1 MNKYEITI
9 ITREDEKEKPVKKE
23 IESLG
28 GKVLE
33 ANSIGQRQLVF
44 PIKKEAAGYYT
55 VVIFEL
61 EPTKVLELNKKL
73 GLSPEILR
81 HLILVAKAA
90 KIEAPKEKVAVSK
103 EEKVEEKE
111 VISTLPPE
119 GAGKEEPKA
128 VEEVEEAKKAE
139 EKPIEEPEVKK
150 KPTKKPVKKTKEKPE
165 AEPKVSQAAVEP
177 SSPVGRIEAEEISAD
192 ERLKALD
199 KKLDELLKE

>member
-9 ITREDEKEKPVKKE
+9 ITREEGKEKPVKKE

-33 ANSIGQRQLVF
+33 TNSLGQRQLVF
-44 PIKKEAAGYYT
+44 PIKKETAGYYT

-61 EPTKVLELNKKL
+61 EPTKILELNKTL
-73 GLSPEILR
+73 GLKPEILR

-90 KIEAPKEKVAVSK
+90 KIEAPKEKVAVP
-103 EEKVEEKE
+103 EEKKAEEKE
-111 VISTLPPE
+111 VIPTLLPE

-128 VEEVEEAKKAE
+128 IEEVKEEKKAE
-139 EKPIEEPEVKK
+139 EKPIEVPEVKK
-150 KPTKKPVKKTKEKPE
+150 KPSKKPVKKAEEKPE
-165 AEPKVSQAAVEP
+165 AEPKVSPAAKE
-177 SSPVGRIEAEEISAD
+177 IEAEEVSAE

>member
-28 GKVLE
+28 GRVLE

-44 PIKKEAAGYYT
+44 PIKKEVAGYYT

-61 EPTKVLELNKKL
+61 EPTKILELNKKL

-90 KIEAPKEKVAVSK
+90 KIEAPKEKAAVSK

-111 VISTLPPE
+111 VIPTLPPE
-119 GAGKEEPKA
+119 GAGKEKPEVIEK
-128 VEEVEEAKKAE
+128 VEEAKKAE
-139 EKPIEEPEVKK
+139 EKPIEKPEAKEK
-150 KPTKKPVKKTKEKPE
+150 TTKKPIKKTKEKPE
-165 AEPKVSQAAVEP
+165 AGPKVSPATKE
-177 SSPVGRIEAEEISAD
+177 IETEEISAD